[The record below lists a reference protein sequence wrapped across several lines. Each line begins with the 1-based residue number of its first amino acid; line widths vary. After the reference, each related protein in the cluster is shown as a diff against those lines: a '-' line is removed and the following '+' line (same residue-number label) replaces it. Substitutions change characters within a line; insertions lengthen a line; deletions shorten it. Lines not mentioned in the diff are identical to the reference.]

1 MTQATKTAADVREH
15 ALPADLIRNAVRVL
29 LIGCGGTGTTMA
41 VGLVSLHQALLA
53 FGHPY
58 GLEVTVVDGDRIS
71 PANCVRQ
78 PFAQNE
84 IGLFKAEVL
93 VNRINLFWG
102 LDWSASCQYVDATW
116 KFNRA
121 PDFLISCVDTR
132 KARGIIAQT
141 QSFHMS
147 RYWLDLGN
155 NAESG
160 QFVLGQMPGAGNRS
174 QVGRLPNVAE
184 LFPEITDSS
193 LDAKDKLPSCSALE
207 ALESQSPFINQTL
220 AYQALAMLARFFRY
234 GKLQYHGGFINL
246 ATGRMSP
253 LPVDPDAWKRIKRSN
268 KRSTSKRSTSK
279 PSTLARRK
287 TNASKAP

>member
-1 MTQATKTAADVREH
+1 MTTRTTIGADVREH
-15 ALPADLIRNAVRVL
+15 ALPAELIRNAIQVV

-102 LDWSASCQYVDATW
+102 LDWKASCQYVDASW

-141 QSFHMS
+141 QSFHRS

-155 NAESG
+155 NSESG
-160 QFVLGQMPGAGNRS
+160 QFVLGQLAAVNRS
-174 QVGRLPNVAE
+174 KGRLPHVAE

-253 LPVDPDAWKRIKRSN
+253 LPVDPAAWKRIKRPSARHRTRA
-268 KRSTSKRSTSK
+268 KRS
-279 PSTLARRK
+279 
-287 TNASKAP
+287 KAA